1 MATLSPT
8 ESRAAHVDRLVGS
21 VCVPAGAGDYRAL
34 LATHHKI
41 ANPASRGTAYLS
53 DPSQYVNMDRQAAEA
68 ADLGL
73 RFVIDLSYVRDLVV
87 SDGGQW
93 HLLSADA
100 WQELFSTLLL
110 RPGPYGTP
118 WALERTLDGIV
129 LARDPDVLTGAR
141 PAGSVDAYMEAM
153 RRQAT
158 AVRRLGF
165 DGAIVSGGLRWLTAS
180 GGVAAYGDA
189 PDQLA
194 SAEWIDMVALSY
206 QEQLSQT
213 VVAACA
219 DIIQARG
226 GIPVCDGVASGQL
239 GNAAGGLR
247 ATGVVA
253 VGALPG
259 ARLDTSQWAA
269 VVQSATGRTAGAG
282 GGGAAPAPAPAVPDT
297 GWQDAG
303 GGLQYRKYGTFLCVR
318 ASSDWAVWAPQVA
331 GEQRVFDFPAAIKQQ
346 GRVNMTTYP
355 LVTGSYEDDGSTLSM
370 WPNGTVT
377 AHVKKPGNRIFPTM
391 VTVQG

>member
-8 ESRAAHVDRLVGS
+8 DSRAVHVDRLVGS
-21 VCVPAGAGDYRAL
+21 VCVSAGAGDYQAL

-41 ANPASRGTAYLS
+41 ANPASRGTGYLS
-53 DPSQYVNMDRQAAEA
+53 DSSQYANMDRQAAEA

-73 RFVIDLSYVRDLVV
+73 RFVIDLSYIRDLVV

-100 WQELFSTLLL
+100 WQELFSTILL
-110 RPGPYGTP
+110 RTGPYGRP

-129 LARDPDVLTGAR
+129 LARDPDILTGAR

-180 GGVAAYGDA
+180 GGIAAYGDA
-189 PDQLA
+189 LDQLA

-213 VVAACA
+213 VISACA
-219 DIIQARG
+219 DIIQSHG

-247 ATGVVA
+247 AAGVVA

-259 ARLDTSQWAA
+259 ARLDASQWAA
-269 VVQSATGRTAGAG
+269 VVQSVTGRAAGG
-282 GGGAAPAPAPAVPDT
+282 GGGAAPAPGPAVPDT

-303 GGLQYRKYGTFLCVR
+303 GGFQYRKYGPFLSVR
-318 ASSDWAVWAPQVA
+318 KQDEWAVWNAPKP
-331 GEQRVFDFPAAIKQQ
+331 GEVRVFDFPQEIKKQ
-346 GRVNMTTYP
+346 GRVNMTHAP
-355 LVTGSYEDDGSTLSM
+355 LVTASYVEDGSIVSL
-370 WPNGTVT
+370 WPNGTLT
-377 AHVKKPGNRIFPTM
+377 AHVKASGNYIFPTIT
-391 VTVQG
+391 TVQG